1 MIYPVRRGRGFLPNC
16 PRVQPS
22 KARGTASSTAPP
34 SSPAPTPPKANAGS
48 TAAARLRATRRSTTM
63 TSSCSGLLPT
73 SRSARTSAGLR
84 SLTWPARA
92 GLEME
97 VLASGL
103 NLSEARALEQ
113 AGMAYYHTINRMNN
127 QINGISPRYW
137 KVFALGTLDYGWNQM
152 TNEILYWTGN

>member
-1 MIYPVRRGRGFLPNC
+1 MTMI
-16 PRVQPS
+16 
-22 KARGTASSTAPP
+22 
-34 SSPAPTPPKANAGS
+34 
-48 TAAARLRATRRSTTM
+48 
-63 TSSCSGLLPT
+63 SSCSGLPPT
-73 SRSARTSAGLR
+73 PRSARTSAGLR
-84 SLTWPARA
+84 SSTWPVRA

-152 TNEILYWTGN
+152 TNGILYWMGN